1 MSIGASELIAADF
14 GRPTTAFERS
24 WRGPNERTPRC
35 SSFSGHCI
43 SVPARGGHFGGFG
56 DALVCIRLDVGC
68 EASFPHFTSASM
80 VMTHVER
87 RLNER

>member
-43 SVPARGGHFGGFG
+43 SVPAGRPLWGVRGRQRRNE
-56 DALVCIRLDVGC
+56 VE
-68 EASFPHFTSASM
+68 EAEGRFSSPPRQ
-80 VMTHVER
+80 R
-87 RLNER
+87 RLN